1 MTSVTPWRAHCASAG
16 ASAIASVRATF
27 GFIWRRGEGK
37 FSLLVLAA
45 WIFVCLLA
53 VFWTPQPLSQS
64 DGYNTWASPTPAH
77 PMGTDGTG
85 RDMLSWLMAGSGT
98 ELQIVVATCLLAALI
113 GVLFVSFSLAR
124 SGLVSEIAVVITDT
138 LLSIPIVLIALILAV
153 PLGASLLVVIV
164 SCGLSYGLNLARIAK
179 PAASLAANARYSE
192 ASRAAGSSRWHIFR
206 AHVLPNLIPVFSVQL
221 SICAGTA
228 ILAEAGLTYLGIG
241 VPAGT
246 ASWGASLSSSASFIS
261 IFPLTVVWPGALIT
275 LVVVA
280 LNVFGDC
287 LRAAVDPVVNS
298 GLRARGSAR
307 PHAAGKVTAGR
318 KPAGEAAT
326 DAAAS
331 DEAVMEEEVRL

>member
-1 MTSVTPWRAHCASAG
+1 
-16 ASAIASVRATF
+16 
-27 GFIWRRGEGK
+27 
-37 FSLLVLAA
+37 
-45 WIFVCLLA
+45 
-53 VFWTPQPLSQS
+53 
-64 DGYNTWASPTPAH
+64 
-77 PMGTDGTG
+77 MGTDGTG